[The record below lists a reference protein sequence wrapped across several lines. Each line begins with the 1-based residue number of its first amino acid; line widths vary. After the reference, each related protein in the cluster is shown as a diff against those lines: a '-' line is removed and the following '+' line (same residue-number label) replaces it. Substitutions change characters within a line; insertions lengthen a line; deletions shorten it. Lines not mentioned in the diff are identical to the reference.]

1 MLDWFT
7 DPNAWLALTV
17 LIILEI
23 ILGIDN
29 IIFLSLVVAKLP
41 KNQQSFARKIGLGCA
56 MMMRILLLFVLA
68 WIAQIS
74 RPLFYIYQYKITTLT
89 PHAPFGTDTILP
101 LFLSVSIRD
110 IVLFLGGLFL
120 IIKGILEIKE
130 MLKKPEQKMLQAQ
143 KTTLSK
149 TIIQIIILD
158 IVFSLDSVI
167 TAVGLSNHLFIMITA
182 VVIAVFLMMFA
193 AKSIGDF
200 VNNHSTIKML
210 TLIFLILVGII
221 LIMDSVHFEIP
232 KSHIYFALFFAL
244 VVEALN
250 LWRSKILGIH
260 RQDSQ

>member
-1 MLDWFT
+1 MLDWLS
-7 DPNAWLALTV
+7 DPNAWLGLAA

-23 ILGIDN
+23 VLGIDN

-41 KNQQSFARKIGLGCA
+41 KHQQSFARKLGLSCA
-56 MMMRILLLFVLA
+56 MIMRILLLFVLA

-74 RPLFYIYQYKITTLT
+74 RPLFYIYQYKITAIS
-89 PHAPFGTDTILP
+89 PHVSLGSDGILP
-101 LFLSVSIRD
+101 LFLIVSIRD

-120 IIKGILEIKE
+120 IIKGMVEIKE
-130 MLKKPEQKMLQAQ
+130 MLDKPEQKILRAP
-143 KTTLSK
+143 KVTLSK
-149 TIIQIIILD
+149 TIVQIIILD

-182 VVIAVFLMMFA
+182 VVIAVLLMMFA

-200 VNNHSTIKML
+200 VNNHPTVKML

-221 LIMDSVHFEIP
+221 LIMDSVHYEVP
-232 KSHIYFALFFAL
+232 KSYIYFALFFAL

-250 LWRSKILGIH
+250 LWRSKVLGIH
-260 RQDSQ
+260 RQDRQ